1 MSKPSV
7 SKSPSVKEEDPL
19 VVPSDKGNIVY
30 ISCCVLGISMLLP
43 MNFYFNA
50 DGYWKY
56 KWRNLDD
63 EEASDQSQ
71 MQKFWGSN
79 ISIVSMAPNFLF
91 LFINVLFGH
100 KFRTKPRIY
109 FALLINIFLFIL
121 STIFTRVNTDS
132 WQVGFYGLTLVFALL
147 FNISDSIF
155 QGSKIYSL
163 CLQDQILL

>member
-109 FALLINIFLFIL
+109 FALLINILLFIL

-155 QGSKIYSL
+155 QGSKFCSL
-163 CLQDQILL
+163 